1 MKIFKQIAIIVGFCL
16 IGEIISWAIT
26 KIIPGF
32 FFPGSLIGMLL
43 LFLALYFKL
52 FKIDRVAYVG
62 TFFIEN
68 MGFFFVPAA
77 VSIMSYFDIIAPNV
91 WKMLLLCMI
100 SFLFTFTSIALSVKL
115 TLLIQLKFNKEG
127 AKKHE

>member
-1 MKIFKQIAIIVGFCL
+1 MRIFKQIAIIIGFCL
-16 IGEIISWAIT
+16 VGEIISWGIT
-26 KIIPGF
+26 KLIPEF

-43 LFLALYFKL
+43 LFLALYFKI
-52 FKIDRVAYVG
+52 FKIDRVAVVG

-77 VSIMSYFDIIAPNV
+77 VSIMSYFDVIATDI

-100 SFLFTFTSIALSVKL
+100 SFFLTFTSIAISVKI
-115 TLLIQLKFNKEG
+115 TLLIQEKFNVVG
-127 AKKHE
+127 TKKHE